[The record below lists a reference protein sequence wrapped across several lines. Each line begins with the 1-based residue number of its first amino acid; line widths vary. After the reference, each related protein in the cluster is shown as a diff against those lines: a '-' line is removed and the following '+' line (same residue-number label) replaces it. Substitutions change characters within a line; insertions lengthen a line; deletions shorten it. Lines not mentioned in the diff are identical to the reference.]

1 MLQVDHGLGTRAGLE
16 LYYKYRN
23 LCDIRYK
30 KYYILKCDVKKFF
43 ASINHDILKKK
54 LLKRIKDKDALKIV
68 YDIIDNDTEGL
79 SIGNMTSQILAIFYL
94 NDFDH
99 FVKEVLKIQ
108 CYLRYQDDFVLFHSS
123 KEYLKECLIKIREF
137 LSGEGLTLNKK
148 TRIYNSNCNF
158 IFLGRDIYGKYKN
171 YRLIKKRLK
180 KKQYLYKIKKIN
192 LKSFVSSIQSFKYL
206 DKRFR
211 SIKL

>member
-1 MLQVDHGLGTRAGLE
+1 MWQVDLGLGTKAGLD

-23 LCDIRYK
+23 ICDIKYK

-43 ASINHDILKKK
+43 ASIDHDVLKEK
-54 LLKRIKDKDALKIV
+54 LLKKIKDKDALKIV
-68 YDIIDNDTEGL
+68 YDIIDSDTEGL

-99 FVKEVLKIQ
+99 YVKEVLKIKY
-108 CYLRYQDDFVLFHSS
+108 YLRYQDDFVLFHPS
-123 KEYLKECLIKIREF
+123 KEYLKGCLEKIRKF
-137 LSGEGLTLNKK
+137 LEDEKLILNKK
-148 TRIYNSNCNF
+148 TRIYNSNSNF

-180 KKQYLYKIKKIN
+180 KRQYLYRSKQIN
-192 LKSFVSSIQSFKYL
+192 LKSFISSIQSFRYL
-206 DKRFR
+206 DKRF
-211 SIKL
+211 KMV

>member
-1 MLQVDHGLGTRAGLE
+1 MWRVDLGLGTKAGLD

-23 LCDIRYK
+23 ICDIKYK

-43 ASINHDILKKK
+43 ASIDHDVLKEK
-54 LLKRIKDKDALKIV
+54 LLKKIKDKDALKIV
-68 YDIIDNDTEGL
+68 YDIIDSDTEGL

-99 FVKEVLKIQ
+99 YVKEVLKIKY
-108 CYLRYQDDFVLFHSS
+108 YLRYQDDFVLFHPS
-123 KEYLKECLIKIREF
+123 KEYLKGCLAKIRKF
-137 LSGEGLTLNKK
+137 LEDEKLILNKK
-148 TRIYNSNCNF
+148 TRIYNSNSNF

-180 KKQYLYKIKKIN
+180 KRQYLYRSKQIN
-192 LKSFVSSIQSFKYL
+192 LRSFISSIQSFRYL
-206 DKRFR
+206 DKRF
-211 SIKL
+211 KMV